1 MIFKNKFRKITLSP
15 VIKNCEF
22 FLVAKSSVRRLSKEK
37 KAFSVSFWKKVKNAF
52 RALSKNFDCQA
63 WEEENLSQQR
73 RVARLRVVDV
83 LPSFDEESLLLALL
97 GAFFA
102 GAQRRQVKE

>member
-1 MIFKNKFRKITLSP
+1 MEEGEKRVP
-15 VIKNCEF
+15 G
-22 FLVAKSSVRRLSKEK
+22 SVED
-37 KAFSVSFWKKVKNAF
+37 
-52 RALSKNFDCQA
+52 FDCQA
-63 WEEENLSQQR
+63 WEDLSLQR